1 MKKRIKKTRRRDA
14 LIEDFILS
22 LYLIKKSPLSLAGLI
37 IALAFFI
44 LGLLGPYIAPHDP
57 LALSFKVELPPS
69 LEHPFGTDFVGRD
82 MLSRVL
88 HATSLSLR
96 ISMTVVFLSSLFGV
110 LFGVIAGYSGGR
122 VDELIMR
129 VTDVFLAVPALL
141 LAIAIGAVL
150 GPSIENTILAIAI
163 HWIPVYTRLVRSV
176 TLVVRESE
184 YVKAAR
190 AMGAK
195 RMFIITNHVIPNS
208 LTPILTIATL
218 DIGAVILIAAT
229 LSFIGLGAQPPTPE
243 LGLMVAEGR
252 EGFPFSWWMSVIPGL
267 MVFVITLG
275 YNLLGDALRDI
286 FDPKTR
292 RRIEVN

>member
-1 MKKRIKKTRRRDA
+1 
-14 LIEDFILS
+14 
-22 LYLIKKSPLSLAGLI
+22 
-37 IALAFFI
+37 
-44 LGLLGPYIAPHDP
+44 
-57 LALSFKVELPPS
+57 
-69 LEHPFGTDFVGRD
+69 
-82 MLSRVL
+82 
-88 HATSLSLR
+88 
-96 ISMTVVFLSSLFGV
+96 
-110 LFGVIAGYSGGR
+110 
-122 VDELIMR
+122 
-129 VTDVFLAVPALL
+129 
-141 LAIAIGAVL
+141 
-150 GPSIENTILAIAI
+150 AI

-195 RMFIITNHVIPNS
+195 RIFIITNHVIPNS